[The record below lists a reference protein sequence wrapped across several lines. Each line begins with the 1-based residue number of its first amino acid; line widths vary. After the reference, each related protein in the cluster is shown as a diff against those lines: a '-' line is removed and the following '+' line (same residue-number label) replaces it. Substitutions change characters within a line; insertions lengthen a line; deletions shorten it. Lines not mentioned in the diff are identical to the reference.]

1 MKRSLFIF
9 CLFVATF
16 GSLTAGPVD
25 QQRAAKVG
33 AKFLSTT
40 VLRERNA
47 NIQLEC
53 VSVAFDS
60 QHRSNDYYVFNVI
73 GGEGFVIVAADDRV
87 KPILAY
93 STDGYFN
100 PNDVAD
106 GFAFT
111 LSSFQEEIQYVRNHN
126 LEATSD
132 IIAEWNS
139 VSKSGQITPG
149 RNARAVT
156 EPMCKTLWD
165 QKYPWNS
172 QCPLDTAGSG
182 GHVYAGCVATATGQ
196 VMKFWDWP
204 AQGTGSY
211 SYTPE
216 GYEQQS
222 ANFGETEYHFE
233 RMPLELDSSSTADQV
248 FYIAQLLH
256 HLGIACD
263 MMYSG
268 GGSGAYSSKVPV
280 ALTNYFR
287 YSCDTITYN
296 YPDSVLGVIYTNDE
310 WIQMLKDGGLDE
322 GLPLYYSGS
331 DDNGGGGHAFV
342 CDGYDEN
349 NYFHFN
355 WGWSGRDNAWCAIGA
370 LNTTKYAFNTC
381 NGFIGHIRP
390 QVVAFSRPEKV
401 SNLEATES
409 IQLNGVHLSWSNPTT
424 DLNGNP
430 LTDSI
435 SVTIMRDFEEIAF
448 LTNVQPGASMEY
460 DDNNLVPGLYEY
472 EIFVSNEA
480 GVSRTEYATLL
491 IGEKCDFTF
500 QLHDAGGDGWKGASI
515 SITDQNG
522 KRFAKVTMMEGSEQ
536 TLTLP
541 LLKGN
546 LNFIWNQGWYHS
558 YEQYDTDDECSFSI
572 LNNDSDVVF
581 TSTVLSPGIFLTYQ
595 NDCDNTSVE
604 ELFDPKPFVYP
615 NPTEGLLHIEGTGTM
630 GVSVINSLGQTIME
644 TTVEGN
650 ALLDLSRFDTGLYI
664 VRIKTENGITV
675 QKVNLISR

>member
-1 MKRSLFIF
+1 MKKSLFVF

-16 GSLTAGPVD
+16 GSLMAGPVD

-40 VLRERNA
+40 VLKERDA
-47 NIQLEC
+47 NVQLEC

-60 QHRSNDYYVFNVI
+60 QSRSIDYYVFNVR

-111 LSSFQEEIQYVRNHN
+111 LSSFQEEIQYARNHH
-126 LEATSD
+126 LEATPD
-132 IIAEWNS
+132 IIAEWKS
-139 VSKSGQITPG
+139 VSKSGQITTG
-149 RNARAVT
+149 RNARPVT
-156 EPMCKTLWD
+156 EPMCKTLWN
-165 QKYPWNS
+165 QNYPWNS

-182 GHVYAGCVATATGQ
+182 GHVYAGCVATAMGQ

-204 AQGTGSY
+204 TQGTGSY

-222 ANFGETEYHFE
+222 ANYGETEYHFE
-233 RMPLELDSSSTADQV
+233 RMPLELDSTSTADQV

-256 HLGIACD
+256 HLGISCD
-263 MMYSG
+263 MMYGG
-268 GGSGAYSSKVPV
+268 GGSGAYSSDVPF
-280 ALTNYFR
+280 ALSDYFR

-296 YPDSVLGVIYTNDE
+296 YPDSILGVIYTNDE

-322 GLPLYYSGS
+322 GLPLYYSGV
-331 DDNGGGGHAFV
+331 DDNGAGGHAFV

-370 LNTTKYAFNTC
+370 LNTTKYTFNTW

-390 QVVAFSRPEKV
+390 QVVAFLRPEKV

-424 DLNGNP
+424 DLNGNA
-430 LTDSI
+430 LTGTI
-435 SVTIMRDFEEIAF
+435 SVTIMRDFEQIAV
-448 LTNVQPGASMEY
+448 LTNAQPGATMEY
-460 DDNNLVPGLYEY
+460 NDNNLVPGFYEY

-480 GVSRTEYATLL
+480 GVSRTEYASLL
-491 IGEKCDFTF
+491 VGEKCDLTF

-515 SITDQNG
+515 SVTDQNG
-522 KRFAKVTMMEGSEQ
+522 KRIAKVTMMEGTEQ

-546 LNFIWNQGWYHS
+546 LNFIWNQCWYHS
-558 YEQYDTDDECSFSI
+558 YEEYNTDDECSFSI
-572 LNNDSDVVF
+572 LNDDGDVVF

-604 ELFDPKPFVYP
+604 EVIDPKPFVYP
-615 NPTEGLLHIEGTGTM
+615 NPTEGLLHIEGTGKM
-630 GVSVINSLGQTIME
+630 GVSVSNSLGQTIME